1 MATTTLI
8 PTPTTTSVPSA
19 DAATTGV
26 RWRWLRFMYAANIVG
41 AGVPGL
47 LMVLAPDWAIGNLV
61 PAPQDRVLFG
71 MLGAIWLAIGAL
83 SVVGLRYPLQFAAV
97 FVVQI
102 VYKSIWLLAVALPLL
117 AGGLAGGERTA
128 DVIPFAI
135 FFGLVVACFA
145 VGTPFAYLL
154 TRRPVAAR

>member
-8 PTPTTTSVPSA
+8 ATAPATSMPSA

-47 LMVLAPDWAIGNLV
+47 LMVLAPDWAIGNLF

-83 SVVGLRYPLQFAAV
+83 SVVGLRYPLRFAAV

-117 AGGLAGGERTA
+117 AGGERTA
-128 DVIPFAI
+128 DVLPFAI

-154 TRRPVAAR
+154 TRRPLAAR